1 MNQLVSKTLL
11 KRLGTKKVLELQSA
25 PDQNAIVL
33 TEQGEAYTWD
43 EKLQQLSFCPGHMG
57 KVKSIAICSSDTRF
71 AASYSP
77 DISAYTD
84 GTILIRPFAAK
95 GNRRTI
101 ATIPG
106 IDVGVLRWDELKC
119 DKKLKQMLMSY
130 QHQK

>member
-57 KVKSIAICSSDTRF
+57 KVKAIAICSSDTRF

-77 DISAYTD
+77 GQYRADRD
-84 GTILIRPFAAK
+84 D
-95 GNRRTI
+95 GNR
-101 ATIPG
+101 
-106 IDVGVLRWDELKC
+106 
-119 DKKLKQMLMSY
+119 
-130 QHQK
+130 HQK